1 MRQVLWFVVL
11 TAAFSLGNPV
21 DAQVAGKSDKPVS
34 DTDSSKEKLI
44 EQLRIHYHRFQSS
57 PARNHLSL
65 GKEKT

>member
-34 DTDSSKEKLI
+34 DRDNTKEKFI

-57 PARNHLSL
+57 PARNDLSL
-65 GKEKT
+65 GKEKP